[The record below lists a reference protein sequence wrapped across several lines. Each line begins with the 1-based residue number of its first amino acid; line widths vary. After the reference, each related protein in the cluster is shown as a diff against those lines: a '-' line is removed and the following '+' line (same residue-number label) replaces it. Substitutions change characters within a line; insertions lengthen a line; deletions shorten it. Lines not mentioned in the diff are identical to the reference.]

1 MNENLNLVEYDIIG
15 KKLKAYLS
23 RIFLTKGGKLKI
35 FTELPP
41 TFSPSDGTIK
51 KVQKK

>member
-23 RIFLTKGGKLKI
+23 RIFLTKGGKKAI
-35 FTELPP
+35 FY
-41 TFSPSDGTIK
+41 I
-51 KVQKK
+51 